1 MYYSPC
7 SHTGIPT
14 YTCTYVGK
22 GAGGRTDGRTE
33 RRTNQAHGEPLKDA
47 MVSGYR
53 IPLIDRRIRLRA
65 RVQKEKVGA
74 IGRKKEKEKGG
85 KKLWQRHS
93 AAWAGRPPARAVV
106 QHSSVWFSCTAC
118 VWGGRRERGGG
129 GRTCKIEMW
138 RMPRT
143 QRIATHKKKRPGG
156 FFFSACIGQQIHDAY
171 DEMMVRSARLQYF

>member
-14 YTCTYVGK
+14 YICTYVGK

-47 MVSGYR
+47 MVSDYR

-85 KKLWQRHS
+85 KKL
-93 AAWAGRPPARAVV
+93 
-106 QHSSVWFSCTAC
+106 
-118 VWGGRRERGGG
+118 
-129 GRTCKIEMW
+129 
-138 RMPRT
+138 
-143 QRIATHKKKRPGG
+143 
-156 FFFSACIGQQIHDAY
+156 
-171 DEMMVRSARLQYF
+171 

>member
-14 YTCTYVGK
+14 YICTYVGK
-22 GAGGRTDGRTE
+22 GAGGRADGRTE

-53 IPLIDRRIRLRA
+53 IPLTDRRIRLRA

-85 KKLWQRHS
+85 KKL
-93 AAWAGRPPARAVV
+93 
-106 QHSSVWFSCTAC
+106 
-118 VWGGRRERGGG
+118 
-129 GRTCKIEMW
+129 
-138 RMPRT
+138 
-143 QRIATHKKKRPGG
+143 
-156 FFFSACIGQQIHDAY
+156 
-171 DEMMVRSARLQYF
+171 